1 MSPKRPGASA
11 HCQSSLTADFW
22 QSAHFLFQRC
32 EGTLRIPGGR
42 LPIASLARF
51 QPKSAS
57 IYLRFL
63 PALFILIG
71 LLLCSY
77 VAANYAWM
85 QVEQNRLAHEW
96 QSQPTSSPTDRSN
109 GSSSLARLV
118 IPKINLNAVVV
129 EGTSRRAL
137 LVGPGH
143 LVHTAGL
150 GEPGNSVV
158 AGHRDTF
165 FRHLG
170 ELVSGDSIYV
180 DRGGKLY
187 QYHVTD
193 TRVVEPSDTSVLKT
207 SAGNH
212 LTLITC
218 YPIRYIGPAPKRLV
232 VIAESATAG
241 EAAQAFS
248 AVH

>member
-1 MSPKRPGASA
+1 
-11 HCQSSLTADFW
+11 
-22 QSAHFLFQRC
+22 
-32 EGTLRIPGGR
+32 LRILGGR
-42 LPIASLARF
+42 LPVTSFAGA
-51 QPKSAS
+51 QPKSTS

-63 PALFILIG
+63 PALLTLIG
-71 LLLCSY
+71 LLLCCY

-85 QVEQNRLAHEW
+85 QVEQNRLTHEW
-96 QSQPTSSPTDRSN
+96 QSQPTSPAKD
-109 GSSSLARLV
+109 GSSGNSSLARLV

-129 EGTSRRAL
+129 EGTSRKAL

-180 DRGGKLY
+180 DRGGNLY
-187 QYHVTD
+187 QYRVTD
-193 TRVVEPSDTSVLKT
+193 TKVVEPSDTSVLKT

-218 YPIRYIGPAPKRLV
+218 YPIYYIGPAPKRLV
-232 VIAESATAG
+232 VIAESATTG

-248 AVH
+248 AVR